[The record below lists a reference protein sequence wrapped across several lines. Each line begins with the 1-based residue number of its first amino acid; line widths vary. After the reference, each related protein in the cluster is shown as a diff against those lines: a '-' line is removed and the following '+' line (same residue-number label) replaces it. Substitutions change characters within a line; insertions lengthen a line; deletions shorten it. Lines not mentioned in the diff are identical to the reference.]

1 MRENSDIM
9 NPFDTCCK
17 YKGGDVRMGVM
28 EEIRRRINKIKRER
42 WGQSKIR
49 SWRRAIVMRGLSR
62 GVCGVTGK
70 SALAVEIAILFPELT
85 LISI

>member
-1 MRENSDIM
+1 
-9 NPFDTCCK
+9 
-17 YKGGDVRMGVM
+17 MGVM

-49 SWRRAIVMRGLSR
+49 SWRRAIAMRGLSR